1 MVSKLAVGRLS
12 CNRLRVK
19 KPPCGSAGQSSHSN
33 RFFGSPG
40 KKSNGRFGQSFGR
53 SGGEGGWQA
62 VVAVCLV
69 HLISAGRIFGF
80 WRNVAGIVFCKANNE
95 TRIARHL
102 LANLKRCLRKNL
114 SGKGNDR
121 HPSPV
126 QHGDTRLNWL
136 QRAPCRFCCPG
147 NPVVEQRCASGIRS
161 LSLAI
166 PSLGQGLWGLRF
178 APLEAEV

>member
-1 MVSKLAVGRLS
+1 MQPV
-12 CNRLRVK
+12 
-19 KPPCGSAGQSSHSN
+19 AGQAANLRADKPVMPFRSVSSVGEKRHS
-33 RFFGSPG
+33 RFSQGLS
-40 KKSNGRFGQSFGR
+40 R
-53 SGGEGGWQA
+53 SSGESGWLA

-69 HLISAGRIFGF
+69 NLIPTERIFGC
-80 WRNVAGIVFCKANNE
+80 WRDVAGIVFCKANNE